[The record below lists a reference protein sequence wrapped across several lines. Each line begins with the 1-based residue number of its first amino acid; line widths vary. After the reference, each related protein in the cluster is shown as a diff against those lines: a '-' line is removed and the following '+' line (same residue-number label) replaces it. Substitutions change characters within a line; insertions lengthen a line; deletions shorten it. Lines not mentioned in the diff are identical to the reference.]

1 MMKRLAEAPELDAAA
16 DFLEAH
22 GQAGGL
28 TEEQTVL
35 TVARLRRDADEERMW
50 ADRRERK
57 RLWRAEYG
65 TATQRL
71 DAINRGKTS

>member
-1 MMKRLAEAPELDAAA
+1 MMKRLAEALDLDAAA

-71 DAINRGKTS
+71 EATNRGKTS

>member
-1 MMKRLAEAPELDAAA
+1 MMKRLAEALDLDAAA

-35 TVARLRRDADEERMW
+35 SVARLRQDADEARMW

-71 DAINRGKTS
+71 EAFNRGKTS

>member
-1 MMKRLAEAPELDAAA
+1 MKRLAEAPELDAAA

-35 TVARLRRDADEERMW
+35 TVAKLRRDADEERMW

-57 RLWRAEYG
+57 RLWRTEYG
-65 TATQRL
+65 TATQQL
-71 DAINRGKTS
+71 EAINRGKTS

>member
-1 MMKRLAEAPELDAAA
+1 MMKRLAEAPDLDAAA

-35 TVARLRRDADEERMW
+35 SVARLRQDAD
-50 ADRRERK
+50 
-57 RLWRAEYG
+57 
-65 TATQRL
+65 
-71 DAINRGKTS
+71 DAHVG

>member
-1 MMKRLAEAPELDAAA
+1 MMKRLAQAPELDAAA

-65 TATQRL
+65 TATQQL
-71 DAINRGKTS
+71 EAINRGKTP